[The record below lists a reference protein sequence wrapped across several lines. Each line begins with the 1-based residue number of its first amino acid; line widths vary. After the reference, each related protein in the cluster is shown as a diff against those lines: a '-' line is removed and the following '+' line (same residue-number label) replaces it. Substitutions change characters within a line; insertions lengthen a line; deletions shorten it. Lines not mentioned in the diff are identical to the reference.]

1 MEATVGSRTSSRGAG
16 LDLRKV
22 KEVSF
27 DNFKVIVV
35 AIVAI
40 VIIVPIPIVIIP
52 ILTHRHLTHP
62 HPHRHL
68 HHRHVHVHHQQEPA
82 VIREWREKQV
92 TKSFPMTTNKFRTTK
107 NIIKCY
113 LL

>member
-35 AIVAI
+35 AIF
-40 VIIVPIPIVIIP
+40 IIGPIVIVIVIFP
-52 ILTHRHLTHP
+52 IVMVTATINRS
-62 HPHRHL
+62 
-68 HHRHVHVHHQQEPA
+68 QQ
-82 VIREWREKQV
+82 
-92 TKSFPMTTNKFRTTK
+92 
-107 NIIKCY
+107 
-113 LL
+113 